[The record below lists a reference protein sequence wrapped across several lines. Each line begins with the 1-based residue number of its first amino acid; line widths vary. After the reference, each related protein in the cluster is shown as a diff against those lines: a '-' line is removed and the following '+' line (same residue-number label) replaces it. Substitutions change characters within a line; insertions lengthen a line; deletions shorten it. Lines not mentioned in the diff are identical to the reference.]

1 MSISSPHCHTFVL
14 KNSNKTMKTLDIS
27 IFTAN
32 NGTVTC
38 CFANKDKICLSVKF
52 ARMPF
57 TMFEYKVTF
66 FQEKYGMYLYINKVS
81 NC

>member
-1 MSISSPHCHTFVL
+1 MSISSSHCHTFVH

-27 IFTAN
+27 IFTDN

-38 CFANKDKICLSVKF
+38 CLANKDKICLSVKF

-57 TMFEYKVTF
+57 MMFEYKVTF
-66 FQEKYGMYLYINKVS
+66 FKKNMGCIYI
-81 NC
+81 

>member
-1 MSISSPHCHTFVL
+1 MSIFSPHCHTFVP

-27 IFTAN
+27 IFTDN

-66 FQEKYGMYLYINKVS
+66 FKKNMGCIYI
-81 NC
+81 